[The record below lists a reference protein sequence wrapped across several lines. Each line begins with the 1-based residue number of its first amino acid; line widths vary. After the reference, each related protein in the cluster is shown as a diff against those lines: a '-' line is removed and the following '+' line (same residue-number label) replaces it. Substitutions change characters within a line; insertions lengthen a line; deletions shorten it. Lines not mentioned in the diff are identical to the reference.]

1 MRSEN
6 EPKDVAES
14 STYRELRLLSEV
26 QRAPNASQRD
36 LSRRMG
42 IALGL
47 TNVLLRNLAQK
58 GYIRVTQA
66 GWKRWFYAVTP
77 VGFTRKIHLTV
88 AYIHRVLDHYQ
99 TVRQTLRHELELL
112 DLNEE
117 SRVAIYGTGE
127 FAELV
132 YLGLREIRIE
142 EIEIFGPT
150 NGVQAKF
157 LGMPVRDVASMRPD
171 EFDRVVVAVLGDWES
186 GREELQEVDVA
197 PEKLVTFFADGQARG
212 GHVPSSGVRVRHP
225 VDVV

>member
-1 MRSEN
+1 MRSGN
-6 EPKDVAES
+6 EPTEVTES

-58 GYIRVTQA
+58 GYIRVTQS
-66 GWKRWFYAVTP
+66 GWRRWFYAVTP
-77 VGFTRKIHLTV
+77 AGFTRKIHLTV
-88 AYIHRVLDHYQ
+88 AYIHRVLGHYQ
-99 TVRQTLRHELELL
+99 TVRQTLRQELELL

-127 FAELV
+127 FAEIV

-142 EIEIFGPT
+142 EIEVFGPM
-150 NGVQAKF
+150 NDVQAKF
-157 LGMPVRDVASMRPD
+157 LGMPVQDVTSLRPD
-171 EFDRVVVAVLGDWES
+171 DFDRVVVAMLKDWES
-186 GREELQEVDVA
+186 GLEELRDLDVA
-197 PEKLVTFFADGQARG
+197 PGKLVTFFADGQAREEN
-212 GHVPSSGVRVRHP
+212 
-225 VDVV
+225 